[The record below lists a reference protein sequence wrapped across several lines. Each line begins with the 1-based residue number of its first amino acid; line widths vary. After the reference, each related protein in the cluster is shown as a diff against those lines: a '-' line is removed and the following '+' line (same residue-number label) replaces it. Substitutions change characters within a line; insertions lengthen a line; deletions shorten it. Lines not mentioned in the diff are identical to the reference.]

1 MKVEQIMSRDVK
13 TCAPEDT
20 LNRAAQLMWEYD
32 VGCIPIVS
40 QGNVVGIV
48 TDRDVCMAAYTQ
60 GRRLDEIP
68 ISTVMSSQVQ
78 TCTPGDTLETASAV
92 MKRHQ
97 LRRLPVVKSNREL
110 CGILSMADLTRGAE
124 AEPNQ
129 RVREQY
135 LHQVE
140 ATLAAVMR
148 PRMGTP
154 RLTM

>member
-1 MKVEQIMSRDVK
+1 MKVEQLMSRDVK
-13 TCAPEDT
+13 TCTPEDR
-20 LNRAAQLMWEYD
+20 LNRAAQLMWEHD
-32 VGCIPIVS
+32 VGCVPVVS
-40 QGNVVGIV
+40 NGIVVGVI

-60 GRRLDEIP
+60 GRALHEIP
-68 ISTVMSSQVQ
+68 VGQVMVAQVQ

-97 LRRLPVVKSNREL
+97 VRRLPVVRPNREL
-110 CGILSMADLTRGAE
+110 AGILSMADLTRGAE

-140 ATLAAVMR
+140 ATLAAVTR
-148 PRMGTP
+148 PRPT
-154 RLTM
+154 RVTA